1 MKELKFL
8 CWKKNFY
15 KIETKNNIFV
25 KVLYHENKL
34 TFPIYVLEQK
44 FEISMDLLLEYK
56 SYYVYIKD
64 FGRFMFYKTKN
75 KNKSYFFRSICAELW
90 KIEQLVIM
98 VKKLNSNITRKTWMI
113 IMIII
118 WKRMFVISWC
128 FWKIYWHFFKILQT
142 RSLSLFQFSWIKLEF
157 DAKND
162 CCEIKKK
169 LFLLILIYWKRI
181 KRKSFIHL

>member
-25 KVLYHENKL
+25 KFLYHENKL

-44 FEISMDLLLEYK
+44 FEISMDLFLEYK

-75 KNKSYFFRSICAELW
+75 KNKSYFFRSICAEL
-90 KIEQLVIM
+90 
-98 VKKLNSNITRKTWMI
+98 
-113 IMIII
+113 
-118 WKRMFVISWC
+118 
-128 FWKIYWHFFKILQT
+128 
-142 RSLSLFQFSWIKLEF
+142 
-157 DAKND
+157 
-162 CCEIKKK
+162 
-169 LFLLILIYWKRI
+169 
-181 KRKSFIHL
+181 